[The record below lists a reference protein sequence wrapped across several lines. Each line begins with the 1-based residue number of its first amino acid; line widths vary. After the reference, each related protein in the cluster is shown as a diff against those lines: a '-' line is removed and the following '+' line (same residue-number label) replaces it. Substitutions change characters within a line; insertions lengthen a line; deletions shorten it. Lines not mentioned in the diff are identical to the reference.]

1 MLEYILIGLSI
12 AVNIYLF
19 IRINKMATSLET
31 LQQRVTDLVTAL
43 DQIKAEVTAMKTQTI
58 TQDEVNTEMDLASA
72 KVNEIEQVIN
82 PGQ

>member
-1 MLEYILIGLSI
+1 
-12 AVNIYLF
+12 
-19 IRINKMATSLET
+19 MATSLET

-72 KVNEIEQVIN
+72 KVDEIEQVIN